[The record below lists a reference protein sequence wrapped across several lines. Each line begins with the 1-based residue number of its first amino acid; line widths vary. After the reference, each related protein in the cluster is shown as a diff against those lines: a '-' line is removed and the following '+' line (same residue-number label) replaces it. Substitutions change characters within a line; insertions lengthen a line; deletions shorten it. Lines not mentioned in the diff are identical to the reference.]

1 MNTNKTKV
9 PTIFGPETGFKVS
22 LVPNTPVWATREAR
36 FDRLKERLLL
46 ERLNQFQNR
55 DANCRIRRAANE
67 AAALALVTC
76 YPLLVFPSLFEER
89 IECALASGDE
99 QYKDEFGP
107 VLVQI

>member
-1 MNTNKTKV
+1 MKPNKTKV
-9 PTIFGPETGFKVS
+9 PTIFGPEIRFNIS
-22 LVPNTPVWATREAR
+22 PIPNTPVWATREAR

-46 ERLNQFQNR
+46 ASLNRFKDR
-55 DANCRIRRAANE
+55 EANCRIRRAANE
-67 AAALALVTC
+67 AAALALVTS
-76 YPLLVFPSLFEER
+76 YPLLVFPLLFEER